1 MYFNIKG
8 VRGGVDVTIID
19 KSKAVKYNKGIARH
33 LRKNLTYG
41 EKILWKILRNKNVK
55 GLRFRRQH
63 PIDNY
68 IVDFYCK
75 EKSII
80 IEIDG
85 PLHEEEERKLKD
97 EIRETYLHAKGYRI
111 LRFRDKEL
119 LGNVDDILQRIK
131 KFIEKI

>member
-1 MYFNIKG
+1 M
-8 VRGGVDVTIID
+8 VTND
-19 KSKAVKYNKGIARH
+19 NKKTMKYKKEMARY
-33 LRKNLTYG
+33 LRKNLTFG
-41 EKILWKILRNKNVK
+41 EKVLWELLRNKNFE

-63 PIDNY
+63 PKDNY

-75 EKSII
+75 EKSLI

-97 EIRETYLHAKGYRI
+97 TIREIYLQKKGYRI

-119 LGNVDDILQRIK
+119 LGNTDDILQRIK
-131 KFIEKI
+131 KFIEKT